1 LSRAGLEKEAHFL
14 SFFPFREKGSEGNM
28 PKEILIIEDEQGILM
43 SLKDEFEME
52 GYAVHTAEDGEN
64 GLELAR
70 QLKPDLII
78 LDIMLPVLD
87 GHEVCRKLRME
98 GNTIPIIMLTVKDKE
113 ADKVLGLGL
122 GADDYVTKPFSFPEL
137 TARVKAL
144 LRRTEDRVKDL
155 TSYSFGNIQLDFE
168 KYEAKK
174 GGDVLDL
181 TTLEF
186 HMLKFFIQNKGKVI
200 SRDGFLDRIW
210 GEDNV
215 SVSYRTVDTHIS
227 NIRKKIEENPASPK
241 HILSIRSAGYKF
253 VD

>member
-1 LSRAGLEKEAHFL
+1 MA
-14 SFFPFREKGSEGNM
+14 
-28 PKEILIIEDEQGILM
+28 KEILIIEDEQGILM
-43 SLKDEFEME
+43 SLKDEFELE
-52 GYAVHTAEDGEN
+52 GYAVHTAEDGER

-70 QLKPDLII
+70 ELKPDLII
-78 LDIMLPVLD
+78 LDIMLPELD
-87 GHEVCRKLRME
+87 GYEVCRKLRME
-98 GNTIPIIMLTVKDKE
+98 GDTTPIIMLTVKDKE

-137 TARVKAL
+137 TARIKAIW
-144 LRRTEDRVKDL
+144 RRTDERVKDL
-155 TSYSFGNIQLDFE
+155 TTYSFGNIQLDFE

-174 GGDVLDL
+174 GGKILDL

-200 SRDGFLDRIW
+200 SRDNFLDGIW
-210 GEDNV
+210 GEENV

-227 NIRKKIEENPASPK
+227 NIRKKIEENPVSPK